1 MHSVPTARLNHVR
14 EGSLFTVTMAE
25 NSSPEK
31 SSPGR
36 YGGEWSPSH
45 GPMATGLAAVV
56 NAVVEDN
63 ERSRSHSPTR
73 RSPIRRS
80 RSPSPT
86 TAMDANPRRARGNLY
101 ILKVP
106 GCF

>member
-56 NAVVEDN
+56 NAIVEDN

-80 RSPSPT
+80 RSP
-86 TAMDANPRRARGNLY
+86 
-101 ILKVP
+101 
-106 GCF
+106 

>member
-1 MHSVPTARLNHVR
+1 
-14 EGSLFTVTMAE
+14 MAE

-86 TAMDANPRRARGNLY
+86 TAMDANPRRARGKKLLPSSPAGATPY
-101 ILKVP
+101 SAQAHVVST
-106 GCF
+106 FHA

>member
-56 NAVVEDN
+56 NAGVIPVDQL
-63 ERSRSHSPTR
+63 STR
-73 RSPIRRS
+73 LALRQ
-80 RSPSPT
+80 
-86 TAMDANPRRARGNLY
+86 Y
-101 ILKVP
+101 
-106 GCF
+106 

>member
-45 GPMATGLAAVV
+45 GPM
-56 NAVVEDN
+56 
-63 ERSRSHSPTR
+63 
-73 RSPIRRS
+73 
-80 RSPSPT
+80 
-86 TAMDANPRRARGNLY
+86 
-101 ILKVP
+101 
-106 GCF
+106 

>member
-25 NSSPEK
+25 Y

-36 YGGEWSPSH
+36 YGGGWSPSH

-63 ERSRSHSPTR
+63 ERSRSHSPT
-73 RSPIRRS
+73 
-80 RSPSPT
+80 
-86 TAMDANPRRARGNLY
+86 
-101 ILKVP
+101 
-106 GCF
+106 

>member
-14 EGSLFTVTMAE
+14 EGSLFTVKMAE

-86 TAMDANPRRARGNLY
+86 TAMDANPRAFSLFLD
-101 ILKVP
+101 IP
-106 GCF
+106 